1 MTNLK
6 LEFLDQQKE
15 FNITRQGSAFH
26 VEWNGRSV
34 ECRVRFLEDR
44 YFVLE
49 LIGPNGTRQHIHAA
63 GSVNGDNRQ
72 LWVDGQM
79 VNYQRVRQR
88 RRETSDVGS
97 LAATI
102 PAIVTQILVAT
113 GDIVLVG
120 EKLILLESMKMII
133 PIQAPYGGVVA
144 AIHCKEGE
152 PVQAGVQLI
161 ELTKKGEE

>member
-6 LEFLDQQKE
+6 LEFSDQQKE

-34 ECRVRFLEDR
+34 ECRVRFLEER

-49 LIGPNGTRQHIHAA
+49 LIGPDGTRQHIHAA

-79 VNYQRVRQR
+79 VNYQRVRQQG
-88 RRETSDVGS
+88 REANDEGS

-102 PAIVTQILVAT
+102 PAIVTQVLVAT
-113 GDIVLVG
+113 GDIVSAG

-133 PIQAPYGGVVA
+133 PIQAPYDGIVA
-144 AIHCKEGE
+144 EIHCKEGE

-161 ELTKKGEE
+161 ELIKKKEE